1 MKKYFTVYVAY
12 VRKRLAEAKQE
23 ELAEILDEHMK
34 KTQFIQHE
42 RLIHF
47 LVTMLFAFMLF
58 MSLLIWVMTE
68 QIGFILMVVLM
79 LALLVPY
86 IMHYY
91 FLENTTQEMYKIY
104 DEIIAK
110 TK

>member
-1 MKKYFTVYVAY
+1 
-12 VRKRLAEAKQE
+12 
-23 ELAEILDEHMK
+23 
-34 KTQFIQHE
+34 
-42 RLIHF
+42 
-47 LVTMLFAFMLF
+47 MLF

-68 QIGFILMVVLM
+68 QLGFILMVVLM
-79 LALLVPY
+79 LALLIPY

-110 TK
+110 MK